1 MNHRFASSLVALALP
16 LLPLLAAHAADD
28 VQTYTA
34 TYTAEA
40 KGKEIGTAE
49 FSVRYIADRG
59 VYEFKSETTAKGFL
73 KLAVPNPVVQRSEFR
88 VTPAGL
94 EPLEFWYEDGSR
106 KGDGNV
112 HIVFDWQRKVATT
125 SGKNGRKEFAIPPGS
140 LDSGTLQVALMHDLA
155 TKGKPDRYQLV
166 DEDSVT
172 EYIYQ
177 DQGDTQTA
185 TGMGQL
191 KTHAFMQQREGSSRV
206 NWVWAVP
213 TLKYLPARIEQRRN
227 GEVNSAFTL
236 QKAQGIASSR

>member
-1 MNHRFASSLVALALP
+1 MSHRVVSSLLIAGLCLPWLATY
-16 LLPLLAAHAADD
+16 AADD

-49 FSVRYIADRG
+49 FSVRYIAERG

-73 KLAVPNPVVQRSEFR
+73 KLAVPNPAVQRSEFR
-88 VTPAGL
+88 VTADGL
-94 EPLEFWYEDGSR
+94 QPLEFWYEDGSR

-125 SGKNGRKEFAIPPGS
+125 TGKNGRKEFAIPPGA
-140 LDSGTLQVALMHDLA
+140 LDSGTVQVALMHDLA
-155 TKGKPDRYQLV
+155 TQGKPGRYQLV

-172 EYIYQ
+172 EYVYQ
-177 DQGDTQTA
+177 DEGNAQTS
-185 TGMGQL
+185 TGMGKL
-191 KTHAFMQQREGSSRV
+191 ATRAFMQQRQGSSRV
-206 NWVWAVP
+206 NWVWSVP
-213 TLKYLPARIEQRRN
+213 TLKFLPARIEQRRN

-236 QKAQGIASSR
+236 QRVQGIPTGR

>member
-1 MNHRFASSLVALALP
+1 MSHRIVSSLLLATLG
-16 LLPLLAAHAADD
+16 LPLLASHAADD

-34 TYTAEA
+34 TYLAEA

-49 FSVRYIADRG
+49 FSVRYIAERG
-59 VYEFKSETTAKGFL
+59 IYEFKSETTAKGFL

-88 VTPAGL
+88 VTAAGL

-106 KGDGNV
+106 KGEGNV

-125 SGKNGRKEFAIPPGS
+125 SGKNGRKEFPIPQGS
-140 LDSGTLQVALMHDLA
+140 FDSGTLQVALMHDLA
-155 TKGKPDRYQLV
+155 TSGKPGRYQLV
-166 DEDSVT
+166 DDDSVS
-172 EYIYQ
+172 EYVYE
-177 DQGDTQTA
+177 DQGDAQTP
-185 TGMGQL
+185 TGMGAL
-191 KTHAFMQQREGSSRV
+191 KTRAFMQQRQGSSRV

-236 QKAQGIASSR
+236 QKAQGIPTGR